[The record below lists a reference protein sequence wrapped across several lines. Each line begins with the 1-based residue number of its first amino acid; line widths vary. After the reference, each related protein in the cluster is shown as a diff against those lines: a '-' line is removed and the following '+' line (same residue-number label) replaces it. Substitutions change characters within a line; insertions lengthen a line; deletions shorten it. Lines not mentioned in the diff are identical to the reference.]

1 MKLLLMVALGAVVAK
16 ATGAPTLDWDPNTVE
31 SCVEWYNNGLEETC
45 EYVRDYFGIIPEQF
59 SSWNPSIGLDCKPWK
74 FQSYCIVT
82 KERLEEYSKT
92 HTTTTTTSRT
102 TTTETSSTRDPG
114 PSPTSWAEKGCF
126 VEGSDGNILEKL
138 MSGDGDVALTIP
150 KCQDLCY
157 RERTRFTGLKNG
169 NQCWCSNYIH
179 GDHAKN
185 QTECNLPC
193 TGDKATICGGKDRIN
208 VFYAQYK
215 GLLPIYS
222 RTWGA
227 SSSTS
232 PSAGASSSAEASP
245 SKSAQASQSS
255 SVDAA
260 QSSSGAMR
268 KAVIFGNF
276 RWA

>member
-1 MKLLLMVALGAVVAK
+1 MRVRQRLLWHHPRAVFKLEPIDWAGLQAL
-16 ATGAPTLDWDPNTVE
+16 
-31 SCVEWYNNGLEETC
+31 
-45 EYVRDYFGIIPEQF
+45 
-59 SSWNPSIGLDCKPWK
+59 K

-92 HTTTTTTSRT
+92 HTTTTTTSTT

-126 VEGSDGNILEKL
+126 VEGSDDNILESL
-138 MSGDGDVALTIP
+138 MSGDGDDALTIP

-157 RERTRFTGLKNG
+157 REQTRFTGLKNG

-185 QTECNLPC
+185 QSDCNLPC

-208 VFYAQYK
+208 VFDAQYK
-215 GLLPIYS
+215 GLLPIPS
-222 RTWGA
+222 RIWGA
-227 SSSTS
+227 SSGTSASAGVSSSTGAS
-232 PSAGASSSAEASP
+232 SLAEASSSAGASPATST
-245 SKSAQASQSS
+245 QASQSS

-268 KAVIFGNF
+268 NAAIFGNF
-276 RWA
+276 GRA